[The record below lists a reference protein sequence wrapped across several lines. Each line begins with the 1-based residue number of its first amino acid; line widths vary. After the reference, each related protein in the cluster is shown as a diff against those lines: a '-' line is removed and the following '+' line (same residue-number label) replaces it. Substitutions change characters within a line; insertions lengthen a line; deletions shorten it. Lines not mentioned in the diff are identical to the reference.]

1 MILYTKRYG
10 GFPLLFSL
18 QGTSWPYGILPAV
31 CSTCI
36 GLVIGSIPTI
46 EDVVSGDNF
55 MDHPYPFQLYAFI
68 IGFLVVFRTNFAYQ
82 RYWEG
87 RGTIAQMGSKWLDGA
102 CMALAFD
109 ATGDPTTPFM
119 DGVGMEDEDRL
130 PFATQP
136 TSCGAASH
144 TEFCE
149 EVLHLFSLMH
159 ALAMQHFRG
168 DTNLDNLKCF
178 SIRGEGNRLRRL
190 TALPDAPQWSHVV
203 KPGQHTISI
212 FVGNIRKSYEDV
224 YQSMQLQVIGELDLE
239 ERQLLQKDSIGKE
252 VPTEAR
258 VTMVES
264 WIMRRLL
271 ARQKHE
277 KSDMAE
283 TSAPILSRL
292 YQVISDG
299 CIGFGQASKLVDTP
313 FPFPYQNI
321 IQVFLWI
328 YVCIVPFVMN
338 AWLKN
343 MALRATLTFLAVWCY
358 FALHQVGNNLEDP
371 YIPYDPNELALTYI
385 QHGYNAKL
393 LSYLAVP
400 RKKPKAPELDA
411 GSVGG
416 SSRSSRFEETGV
428 AAKHPKWESAGQSK
442 LDGGMEPSPLEK
454 TMEPKLPKGLSAHK
468 RKASDEDVFEA
479 TVVPDREVVEVIHNR
494 HAKSFEV
501 H

>member
-1 MILYTKRYG
+1 
-10 GFPLLFSL
+10 
-18 QGTSWPYGILPAV
+18 LP
-31 CSTCI
+31 
-36 GLVIGSIPTI
+36 
-46 EDVVSGDNF
+46 E
-55 MDHPYPFQLYAFI
+55 
-68 IGFLVVFRTNFAYQ
+68 
-82 RYWEG
+82 
-87 RGTIAQMGSKWLDGA
+87 
-102 CMALAFD
+102 
-109 ATGDPTTPFM
+109 
-119 DGVGMEDEDRL
+119 
-130 PFATQP
+130 
-136 TSCGAASH
+136 
-144 TEFCE
+144 
-149 EVLHLFSLMH
+149 
-159 ALAMQHFRG
+159 
-168 DTNLDNLKCF
+168 
-178 SIRGEGNRLRRL
+178 
-190 TALPDAPQWSHVV
+190 APQWSHVV
-203 KPGQHTISI
+203 KPGHHTMSI
-212 FVGNIRKSYEDV
+212 FVGSRRKNYEDV
-224 YQSMQLQVIGELDLE
+224 YKSMQLEVIGEFDLE

-277 KSDMAE
+277 KSDMSE

-400 RKKPKAPELDA
+400 RKKPKALDA
-411 GSVGG
+411 GST
-416 SSRSSRFEETGV
+416 SSSATFT
-428 AAKHPKWESAGQSK
+428 WE
-442 LDGGMEPSPLEK
+442 
-454 TMEPKLPKGLSAHK
+454 H
-468 RKASDEDVFEA
+468 
-479 TVVPDREVVEVIHNR
+479 
-494 HAKSFEV
+494 
-501 H
+501 